1 MSDETCPKCGSPIEN
16 RKHQLVFR
24 SGRAAHLLGLAR
36 TDQCRVNELQ
46 QALAAAQARESRLRK
61 MMTEFA
67 YWTDAEIDAALTEEP
82 KL

>member
-1 MSDETCPKCGSPIEN
+1 
-16 RKHQLVFR
+16 
-24 SGRAAHLLGLAR
+24 
-36 TDQCRVNELQ
+36 VNELQ